1 MIQFFCALSND
12 THLDYVAFMTI
23 FKPKTGCNPE
33 PLLCKICDFEV
44 NRWFIELK
52 SIILVKIH

>member
-1 MIQFFCALSND
+1 MIVFCTLSND

-23 FKPKTGCNPE
+23 FNPKTGCNPE
-33 PLLCKICDFEV
+33 PLLCKIGDFEV

-52 SIILVKIH
+52 SIILVKIHE